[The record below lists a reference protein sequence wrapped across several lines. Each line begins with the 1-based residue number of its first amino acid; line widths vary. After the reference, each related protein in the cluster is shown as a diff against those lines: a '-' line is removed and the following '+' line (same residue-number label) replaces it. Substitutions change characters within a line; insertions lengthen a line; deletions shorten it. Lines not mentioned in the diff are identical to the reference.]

1 MRRFDK
7 EITDP
12 EIISEILSKAELCR
26 IGLVDGIEA
35 YIIPMNFGYDQG
47 VLYFHSAP
55 QGRKMEL
62 LRKNNIVNFE
72 ITLSGEIIPG
82 ETPCHW
88 TSRYRSAMGTGTIE
102 ILDDLPSKKSGL
114 DIIMKKYRASGKLE
128 YRETSLRKMVILKLR
143 IERLTAKQSGIW

>member
-12 EIISEILSKAELCR
+12 EIIREILSEADLCR
-26 IGLVDGIEA
+26 IGLVDGNEA
-35 YIIPMNFGYDQG
+35 YVVPMHFGHDQG

-62 LRKNNIVNFE
+62 LRKNNIASFE
-72 ITLSGEIIPG
+72 ITLSGEIITG
-82 ETPCHW
+82 ETPCQW
-88 TSRYRSAMGTGTIE
+88 TSRYRSVMGTGTME

-114 DIIMKKYRASGKLE
+114 DIIMKKYGASGNQGYLKS
-128 YRETSLRKMVILKLR
+128 SLRKMVILKLR
-143 IERLTAKQSGIW
+143 IESLTAKQSGIW